1 VGKSQKRVV
10 VAMSGGVDS
19 SVAAAT
25 LVARGFEV
33 IGMSFRLWLDCDLK
47 SISDLRSCCSQR
59 DMEAVGEVAKT
70 LGIKHT
76 IIDLR
81 DLFFS
86 RVVEP
91 FAREYTMGHTP
102 NPCEACNRRVK
113 FPILIEAADD
123 LGAEYVATGH
133 YARVERVDGAK
144 SSLLRAAATNKDQ
157 SYALY
162 GLGQEELRH
171 CIFPNGDLSKG
182 EIREAASARGLATA
196 EKPESQEI
204 CFISGGD
211 YRDFLAARF
220 PEAFSPGPICDSS
233 GNELGAHDGIA
244 FYTIGQ
250 RRGLGISASHP
261 LYVIALE
268 RPRRAVVLGRK
279 EEVPG
284 EWLRAEAAHWIK
296 GEAPQDSFKAEV
308 MARYN
313 TVPLPCR
320 VEVEGNAFEVF
331 FEKRAWALTPG
342 QHAVLYRGDE
352 VLGGGVIASVR

>member
-1 VGKSQKRVV
+1 
-10 VAMSGGVDS
+10 MSGGVDS
-19 SVAAAT
+19 SVAAAS

-33 IGMSFRLWLDCDLK
+33 SGVSFRLWVDCDLK
-47 SISDLRSCCSQR
+47 SISDPRSCCSQR
-59 DMEAVGEVAKT
+59 DMEAAAEVAKT
-70 LGIKHT
+70 LEIEH
-76 IIDLR
+76 IIVDLR

-91 FAREYTMGHTP
+91 FAGEYTMGRTP
-102 NPCEACNRRVK
+102 NPCEACNRWVK
-113 FPILIEAADD
+113 FPAIIEAADD

-133 YARVERVDGAK
+133 YARVERDEGGI
-144 SSLLRAAATNKDQ
+144 SSLLRAAATSKDQ

-162 GLGQEELRH
+162 GLGQEELRR

-182 EIREAASARGLATA
+182 EIREAASARGLSTA
-196 EKPESQEI
+196 EKAESQEI

-220 PEAFSPGPICDSS
+220 PEAFSPGPIRDSS

-244 FYTIGQ
+244 FFTIGQ
-250 RRGLGISASHP
+250 RKGLGVSASHP
-261 LYVIALE
+261 LYVIALD
-268 RPRRAVVLGRK
+268 PARRAVILGRQ

-284 EWLRAEAAHWIK
+284 EWLRTEAAHWIK
-296 GEAPQDSFKAEV
+296 GDPPGSSFHAEA

-313 TVPLPCR
+313 TIPLPCR
-320 VEVEGNAFEVF
+320 VEVEGDAFEVF

-352 VLGGGVIASVR
+352 VLGGGVIYSAR